1 VLLSTCLTHLQN
13 NTCPLCLFNVRGV
26 RNRDKLLEI
35 AKIAKYSNADLIVLV
50 ETIGMKNSKKICQA
64 QGETES
70 VKLAARIKLRAQN
83 GQTLVHRSLQAIEI
97 SLNQP

>member
-1 VLLSTCLTHLQN
+1 MPTVS
-13 NTCPLCLFNVRGV
+13 LFNVRGV

-50 ETIGMKNSKKICQA
+50 ESHLTIGMKNSKKICQA

-70 VKLAARIKLRAQN
+70 VKLAARIKLSAQN
-83 GQTLVHRSLQAIEI
+83 GQNLVHRSLQAIEI
-97 SLNQP
+97 SPNQP